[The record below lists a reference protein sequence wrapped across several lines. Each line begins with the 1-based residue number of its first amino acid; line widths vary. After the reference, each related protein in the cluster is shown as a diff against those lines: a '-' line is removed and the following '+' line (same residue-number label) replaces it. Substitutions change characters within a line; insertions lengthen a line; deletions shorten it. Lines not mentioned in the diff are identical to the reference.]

1 MDLIR
6 VYYTSMRKHI
16 TISLDEEVY
25 AGLHR
30 VIGKRK
36 IASFIESVVRPLV
49 VKNDLNAAYR
59 EMAADEV
66 HEAEAQAWIR
76 ATGPGK
82 VARESR

>member
-1 MDLIR
+1 
-6 VYYTSMRKHI
+6 MRKHI

-49 VKNDLNAAYR
+49 VKNDLSAAYR

-66 HEAEAQAWIR
+66 RETEAQTWIR
-76 ATGPGK
+76 TTGPGEIS
-82 VARESR
+82 RESR